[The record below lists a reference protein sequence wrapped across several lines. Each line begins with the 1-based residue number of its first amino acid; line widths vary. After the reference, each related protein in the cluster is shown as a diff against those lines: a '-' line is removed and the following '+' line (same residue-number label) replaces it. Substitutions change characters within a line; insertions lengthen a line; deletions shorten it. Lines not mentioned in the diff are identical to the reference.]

1 MAQQRKRTEPV
12 ADFASFEVDLRRK
25 ILALEA
31 ELLAEEMHKADV
43 DVPTIV
49 VHGTTYHRV
58 LRCEQDYQTSAG
70 EVRLMRTLYKDHTD
84 PGERALCPLEL
95 RLGIVE
101 GRWTPAAAKQAVYLI
116 SHLTPTQAEQTL
128 QTLAVMTPSRSSLD
142 RLSKATSKRWEEQR
156 AELEE
161 ALRATL
167 TVPDE
172 AVTLAVSL
180 DGVLAPMN
188 NGEAVVK
195 REQAAAEGRL
205 TRGPAGYREV
215 GVGTVSFCDAEG
227 KTLAT
232 IRMGRMPQ
240 EKKKDLKAMLKAEV
254 TRACE
259 LRPDLRVVK
268 VADGAKDNWEFLHT
282 LAPEGENI
290 LDFFHAAE
298 HLERALGAA
307 YGEGSVKARERFAT
321 LRHVLL
327 EQEGGVDKVIRAL
340 DHVRR
345 SVSRGH
351 EAVTKEV
358 KFFRRHRSPMR
369 YAAWQKAGLP
379 IGSGV
384 VEAACKTLVTQ
395 RRKQSGMRWG
405 QAGGQAVVTVRGWVQ
420 SERFEQAWALVAALY
435 RAEVTVLANVIP
447 LFEKPAKVASR

>member
-1 MAQQRKRTEPV
+1 MAQQRQRPLPV
-12 ADFASFEVDLRRK
+12 ADFAAFERDLRTK
-25 ILALEA
+25 MLAVEA
-31 ELLAEEMHKADV
+31 ELLGDEMRKADV
-43 DVPTIV
+43 DVPALEIR
-49 VHGTTYHRV
+49 GTTYRRV
-58 LRCEQDYQTSAG
+58 LRCPQTYQTAAG
-70 EVRLMRTLYKDHTD
+70 EVQVERTLYKDHTD
-84 PGERALCPLEL
+84 GGARALCPLDL
-95 RLGIVE
+95 RLGVVE
-101 GRWTPAAAKQAVYLI
+101 GRWTPMAAKQAVFLVA
-116 SHLTPTQAEQTL
+116 HLTPAHAEQTL

-142 RLSKATSKRWEEQR
+142 RLSKATSERWEEQR

-161 ALRATL
+161 ALRATV

-180 DGVLAPMN
+180 DGVLAPMKD
-188 NGEAVVK
+188 GEAVVK
-195 REQAAAEGRL
+195 REQAAAEGKL

-240 EKKKDLKAMLKAEV
+240 EKKVDLKAMLKAEV
-254 TRACE
+254 ARACE

-298 HLERALGAA
+298 HLDRALGAA

-351 EAVTKEV
+351 EAVTTEV
-358 KFFRRHRSPMR
+358 KFFRRHRSHMR

-395 RRKQSGMRWG
+395 RLKQSGMRWG
-405 QAGGQAVVTVRGWVQ
+405 HPGGQAVVTVRGWVQ